1 MNVSQEKIDMAFIPT
16 PVNPKIKIKFLRN
29 LWYKIISV
37 SVVIVTSCNT
47 HTL

>member
-29 LWYKIISV
+29 IRYKIISV
-37 SVVIVTSCNT
+37 SVIVTLCNT